1 MCVSLVAVHVDIDLG
16 AHSTNNANN
25 TDISNVEHNT
35 NSLNVHA
42 VPYPDTST
50 SMSSYLDRWE
60 RLMRDSDDARVWKA
74 LDWKGQFND
83 NIISN
88 DSPTDQEFKDFY
100 EAHINEHCNHQQE
113 YILDTSYCVNVP
125 ILDNQITPKEV
136 MDQIDC
142 MKANKSCGPDGIPPG
157 VYKFLTP
164 SWIILLTSLFNLI
177 LTSASYPVSWTR
189 AKLFMLFK
197 RGNRKDPN
205 NYRGISVINS
215 VAKLFD
221 MVLCSRLELWFK
233 PFREQAGA
241 QRGRGCL
248 EHIVTLRLLADYA
261 KKKKTK
267 LFLVF
272 VDFSKAYDLV
282 PRHMLYSVLKQL
294 GCGAVM
300 LSVIVAMYSVT
311 QSMVGTAIITSVI
324 GVRQGSPT
332 SCFLFIV
339 YVNDLVKLIKETCE
353 PDGFLAWIHL
363 LVLMDDTVLLATNRK
378 IINKKVN
385 LLVQFCKKYGM
396 VINEK
401 KTKLMVINGSPI
413 DKEPIIVNR
422 LIIKHCDLY
431 MYLGSPFTSDGSLSS
446 AVKAHAREK
455 MAHFHKFIGFIN
467 NNSDLPFAIK
477 KRVFDA
483 CLLSAILYGCE
494 SWLNGDLKPVCK
506 LYNWALKQM
515 LGVRL
520 TTCNDVCYIESGY
533 APLKSLVKS
542 KQRKFFTKMYNDRIE
557 LNDDPFGYVLKFVLS
572 SRYKTKN
579 YLNDL
584 LNNSNVN
591 DYQLESELLKDNLR
605 RSESSRRTIYCNV
618 INPNLTVHNIYL
630 MRHNV
635 IESHRIA
642 FTRFRVSSHSLAVE
656 TGRWNR
662 RGRGRLPMEERLCS
676 CGEVQSEDHV
686 ISRCSHSQNIRDS
699 YEFTCINDLMSGN
712 FSNESLCKIMYEV
725 LNLYA

>member
-1 MCVSLVAVHVDIDLG
+1 
-16 AHSTNNANN
+16 
-25 TDISNVEHNT
+25 
-35 NSLNVHA
+35 
-42 VPYPDTST
+42 
-50 SMSSYLDRWE
+50 
-60 RLMRDSDDARVWKA
+60 
-74 LDWKGQFND
+74 
-83 NIISN
+83 
-88 DSPTDQEFKDFY
+88 
-100 EAHINEHCNHQQE
+100 
-113 YILDTSYCVNVP
+113 
-125 ILDNQITPKEV
+125 
-136 MDQIDC
+136 
-142 MKANKSCGPDGIPPG
+142 
-157 VYKFLTP
+157 
-164 SWIILLTSLFNLI
+164 
-177 LTSASYPVSWTR
+177 
-189 AKLFMLFK
+189 
-197 RGNRKDPN
+197 
-205 NYRGISVINS
+205 
-215 VAKLFD
+215 
-221 MVLCSRLELWFK
+221 
-233 PFREQAGA
+233 
-241 QRGRGCL
+241 
-248 EHIVTLRLLADYA
+248 
-261 KKKKTK
+261 
-267 LFLVF
+267 
-272 VDFSKAYDLV
+272 
-282 PRHMLYSVLKQL
+282 MLYSVLKQL

-422 LIIKHCDLY
+422 LIIKYCDLY

-455 MAHFHKFIGFIN
+455 MAHFHKCIGFIN

-533 APLKSLVKS
+533 APLKALVKF
-542 KQRKFFTKMYNDRIE
+542 KQSNFF
-557 LNDDPFGYVLKFVLS
+557 
-572 SRYKTKN
+572 YK
-579 YLNDL
+579 
-584 LNNSNVN
+584 
-591 DYQLESELLKDNLR
+591 NLH
-605 RSESSRRTIYCNV
+605 I
-618 INPNLTVHNIYL
+618 P
-630 MRHNV
+630 
-635 IESHRIA
+635 
-642 FTRFRVSSHSLAVE
+642 
-656 TGRWNR
+656 
-662 RGRGRLPMEERLCS
+662 
-676 CGEVQSEDHV
+676 
-686 ISRCSHSQNIRDS
+686 ISDS
-699 YEFTCINDLMSGN
+699 FLYTCL
-712 FSNESLCKIMYEV
+712 
-725 LNLYA
+725 